1 MCKHFSTMC
10 SLLYSFKFHSYT
22 WILLQFICNM
32 AAAQVLIKK
41 KKKMMP
47 SKLELLVVSWKTWMA
62 QIFFD
67 SFLDVVD
74 ILGSSA

>member
-1 MCKHFSTMC
+1 MDFATIYLQYGGCPSTY
-10 SLLYSFKFHSYT
+10 L
-22 WILLQFICNM
+22 
-32 AAAQVLIKK
+32 KK

-62 QIFFD
+62 QIFLD